1 MATFIAFNQY
11 SLLTYGVK
19 ISFVIEYE
27 DILVT
32 CGGDWSLNLLQLM
45 LLDQDLN
52 LNELLLTFPRIATL
66 IEIKIA

>member
-11 SLLTYGVK
+11 SLLTFGVK
-19 ISFVIEYE
+19 ISFGIEYE

-45 LLDQDLN
+45 PLDQDLTIVT
-52 LNELLLTFPRIATL
+52 LT
-66 IEIKIA
+66 